1 MSDRAALLRP
11 PARALLPALGSL
23 VAVVAA
29 PLAHGPAA
37 AQGVRGSLTTT
48 ARYFEFRPIARDTV
62 PRSDVTGEDGDFSFR
77 GRPATC
83 GPRICTV
90 QRPGAV
96 DDGVSLTQNLR
107 ATGWGFGVEG
117 LSATVLL
124 RSRFELG
131 DEFVWPRSRDN
142 VDAVLAYV
150 QLVRDGFRVRLG
162 RLQNP
167 SGLGFTGYDGANVRV
182 RPVDGIRVEAYGGRS
197 LARALDEPR
206 NDILLGR
213 DDFVLDEES
222 WLVGGSVEIEP
233 HPGTVLTARYQREIW
248 ADRSGLVSER
258 ASLDL
263 RTGLLDPVRLD
274 GSVDWD
280 VGFGRVGKSHLRLRV
295 PVPAADLTVEG
306 TYRHYVP
313 YFELWTVWGFFDPTG
328 YDEGELRLTWS
339 PRPDLGLWAS
349 GGLRQYGDTG
359 TDPVLGPL
367 EDQATRFGLG
377 GRWSPSPRWTVDAGY
392 ELENGVGAFLSSGQA
407 RARWEA
413 TPDVELR
420 ARATAFQQIQEF
432 RVGEGAVLGAGLG
445 GSVSLWEGIRLQG
458 GVDVYRQMWEN
469 RPSAV
474 DWNQVRGWSSVTVPF
489 GGDPG
494 LSDPGGT

>member
-1 MSDRAALLRP
+1 MIGRVAPDRAPLLLAALLT
-11 PARALLPALGSL
+11 AA
-23 VAVVAA
+23 AVLA
-29 PLAHGPAA
+29 PSPAA
-37 AQGVRGSLTTT
+37 AQGARGSLTTT
-48 ARYFEFRPIARDTV
+48 ARYFEFRPVARDTV
-62 PRSDVTGEDGDFSFR
+62 PRSEVTREDGRLSFE

-83 GPRICTV
+83 GPRVCTV
-90 QRPGAV
+90 RRPGAV
-96 DDGVSLTQNLR
+96 ADGVSLTQNLR

-124 RSRFELG
+124 RSRFEIG

-142 VDAVLAYV
+142 VDAVLAYA
-150 QLVRDGFRVRLG
+150 QLVRDRFRVRLG
-162 RLQNP
+162 RLRNQ

-182 RPVDGIRVEAYGGRS
+182 RPVDGLRLEAYGGRS
-197 LARALDEPR
+197 LARALNEPR
-206 NDILLGR
+206 NEILLGR
-213 DDFVLDEES
+213 DDFVLDEET
-222 WLVGGSVEIEP
+222 WLVGASAEVEP
-233 HPGTVLTARYQREIW
+233 RPGTVLTARYQREIW
-248 ADRSGLVSER
+248 GDRSGLVSER

-263 RTGLLDPVRLD
+263 RTSLLAPVRLH
-274 GSVDWD
+274 GSLDWD

-339 PRPDLGLWAS
+339 PREDLGLWAA

-359 TDPVLGPL
+359 TDPVLGSL
-367 EDQATRFGLG
+367 EDQTTRVGLG
-377 GRWSPSPRWTVDAGY
+377 GRWSPSPRWRIDAEY
-392 ELENGVGAFLSSGQA
+392 ELENGVGAFLSSGRA
-407 RARWEA
+407 VARWEA

-432 RVGEGAVLGAGLG
+432 RVGEGAVLGAGVG
-445 GSVSLWEGIRLQG
+445 GRVRLWEGIRLEG
-458 GVDVYRQMWEN
+458 GVDVYRQTWED

-494 LSDPGGT
+494 LSDGSGP